1 MLKMKHK
8 QLNES
13 GFIPLLLT
21 LLLVVVIVVYIV
33 YSRVHHAQ
41 Q

>member
-1 MLKMKHK
+1 MLKMKQK

>member
-1 MLKMKHK
+1 MQRR

-21 LLLVVVIVVYIV
+21 MLFVVLVIIYFVYT
-33 YSRVHHAQ
+33 RVHHAQ
-41 Q
+41 